1 MIYHLNDIICELKII
16 TNLHWGLHPRNHVTA
31 LILRKE
37 YLAIFGLRCESTES
51 DQPQK
56 VHLVKIDMST
66 CITGCPLWLHL
77 CALSA
82 WSIGPITDLHLL
94 TSFLHLL
101 TSFHNDKSLCAV
113 VCLWKNYAWFWEL
126 LKGPIHSSNLKFE
139 LLTCTTTKSVK
150 WM

>member
-66 CITGCPLWLHL
+66 CITGCPLW
-77 CALSA
+77 SA
-82 WSIGPITDLHLL
+82 P
-94 TSFLHLL
+94 
-101 TSFHNDKSLCAV
+101 
-113 VCLWKNYAWFWEL
+113 VCLVSLIHWTNYRFAPVNIFFA
-126 LKGPIHSSNLKFE
+126 PVNIFSQ
-139 LLTCTTTKSVK
+139 
-150 WM
+150 